1 MIFAREVSDSLT
13 SLVKKIDA
21 ATVKNSGIKMGSF
34 VVFCNDDEDLKEKL
48 AKLAE
53 KEALKKCILTID
65 KPDGPPDY
73 EVAKDA
79 DVTVI
84 YYNEREVVVNRAFKK
99 GELDDKA
106 VNAVVA
112 EIVKKLPKEEKKEKK
127 SDKKDDK

>member
-34 VVFCNDDEDLKEKL
+34 VVFCNDDEGLKDKLKE
-48 AKLAE
+48 LAE
-53 KEALKKCILTID
+53 KEGLKKCILTID

-79 DVTVI
+79 DVTVV

-99 GELDDKA
+99 GELDAKA
-106 VNAVVA
+106 VDSVVA
-112 EIVKKLPKEEKKEKK
+112 EITKKLPKKEEKKE
-127 SDKKDDK
+127 DK

>member
-34 VVFCNDDEDLKEKL
+34 VVFCNDDEGLKDKLKE
-48 AKLAE
+48 LAE
-53 KEALKKCILTID
+53 KEGLKKCILTID

-79 DVTVI
+79 DVTVV

-99 GELDDKA
+99 GELDAKA
-106 VNAVVA
+106 VDSVVA
-112 EIVKKLPKEEKKEKK
+112 EITKKLPKKEEQKE
-127 SDKKDDK
+127 DK